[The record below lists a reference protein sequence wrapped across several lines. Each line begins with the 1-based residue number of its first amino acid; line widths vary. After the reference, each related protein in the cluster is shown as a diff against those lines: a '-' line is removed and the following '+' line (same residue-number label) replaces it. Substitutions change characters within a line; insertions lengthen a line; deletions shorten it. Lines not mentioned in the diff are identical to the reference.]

1 MYLSA
6 VMTSL
11 NPRQQ
16 EAAMAE
22 DKRILV
28 LAGAGSGKTKTLL
41 EKIYYLLRGKA
52 SGSFG
57 NSGHHLH

>member
-1 MYLSA
+1 
-6 VMTSL
+6 MTSL